1 MFLACVLIK
10 IVMAYCLW
18 FSLNIWGSVYACAF
32 WKILNRL
39 IWLRFSLKKNIN
51 YWLIPAFILKIWNIW
66 GVVYAYNFFLK
77 RFGICHLMSAIYML
91 NNIPWILW
99 MACDIDNI
107 IYRPMNWWLRFC
119 QVGIHARSIKQIDSH
134 VLSNLVNLRWGIEWY
149 LDFLWFG
156 SERLHLKSILDFPSH
171 MLTLF
176 AFPLQLE
183 YS

>member
-1 MFLACVLIK
+1 MRVLFEK
-10 IVMAYCLW
+10 YWTNLFDYVFPKNKKKLW
-18 FSLNIWGSVYACAF
+18 TIGLYPHLSWRSGIS
-32 WKILNRL
+32 
-39 IWLRFSLKKNIN
+39 
-51 YWLIPAFILKIWNIW
+51 
-66 GVVYAYNFFLK
+66 GVWFMPTIFFL
-77 RFGICHLMSAIYML
+77 RFGICPLMSAIYMS

-119 QVGIHARSIKQIDSH
+119 QVGIHALSIKQIDSH

-149 LDFLWFG
+149 LEFLWFG